1 MMRYL
6 ATLCLVLAVSALS
19 VTTTQAQGLNP
30 GDQAPP
36 FSLVGSDGMTH
47 DLANYEGKTVIL
59 AWFPKAF
66 TGG

>member
-1 MMRYL
+1 MRYL
-6 ATLCLVLAVSALS
+6 ATLCLVLAVSALG
-19 VTTTQAQGLNP
+19 VTTAQAQDLNP
-30 GDQAPP
+30 GDHAPP
-36 FSLVGSDGMTH
+36 FSLPGSDGMTH

>member
-1 MMRYL
+1 MRYL
-6 ATLCLVLAVSALS
+6 ATLCLVLAVSTLG
-19 VTTTQAQGLNP
+19 VTTAQAQDLNP

-36 FSLVGSDGMTH
+36 FSLPGSDGMTH
-47 DLANYEGKTVIL
+47 DLASYAGKTVIL